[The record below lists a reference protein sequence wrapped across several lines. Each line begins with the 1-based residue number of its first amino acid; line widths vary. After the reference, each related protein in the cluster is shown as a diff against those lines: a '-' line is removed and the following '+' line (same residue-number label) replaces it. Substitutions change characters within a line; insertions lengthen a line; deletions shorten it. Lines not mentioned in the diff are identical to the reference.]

1 MLFLKRRGPAVTL
14 DSEGPMADDGPMN
27 NTDFESYVT
36 EGCGR
41 CEHFRTPAC
50 KVHPWAD
57 VLRALRGPM
66 LEAGLVEEMK
76 WGMPCYTLDGQNV
89 AMVSAFKARCVIS
102 FFKGFALSDPSGA
115 LTTAGPNSR
124 VARLLEFRSLDEV
137 AAQRDVI
144 RGFVAQAMALA
155 RSGVELKPEPAQEPM
170 PEELEQAL
178 AADPALAQAFD
189 GLTPGRQRSFVLYVG
204 GAKQAATRVKRA
216 ARCAPKI
223 MAGKGYNER

>member
-1 MLFLKRRGPAVTL
+1 
-14 DSEGPMADDGPMN
+14 MN
-27 NTDFESYVT
+27 NTTFESYVT

-50 KVHPWAD
+50 KVHPWAE
-57 VLRALRGPM
+57 VLRALRGLM
-66 LEAGLVEEMK
+66 LEPRPAEEMLIEELK

-89 AMVSAFKARCVIS
+89 AMVSAFKERCVIS
-102 FFKGFALSDPSGA
+102 FFKGFALTDEAGV

-137 AAQRDVI
+137 EARRDVA
-144 RGFVAQAMALA
+144 RGFIAQAIALA
-155 RSGVELKPEPAQEPM
+155 RSGVELKPEPADEPM

-189 GLTPGRQRSFVLYVG
+189 DLTPGRQRSFVLYVG